1 LTGARREDVLMSRQ
15 DAERIGV
22 TDGDRIQLTSTVGQ
36 MRGCCLIAPI
46 APGNVQVHWPE
57 GNALIER
64 GVSDPECG
72 IPDFNTE
79 VEIERIT

>member
-1 LTGARREDVLMSRQ
+1 MANVRAIVDLALTRGF
-15 DAERIGV
+15 
-22 TDGDRIQLTSTVGQ
+22 VG
-36 MRGCCLIAPI
+36 
-46 APGNVQVHWPE
+46 QVHWPE

-79 VEIERIT
+79 VEIERIASAFRDFASLRLCVKEPSLINRQ